1 MTLRLRCTL
10 ILSAVL
16 LVLCVPLARADVVAD
31 QLDVSVAVAK
41 DGSLDVTEKL
51 TFSAAPGEV
60 RRTIPLRWDVE
71 SGSYWVYGIEGLT
84 TAEAGTDRIEE
95 GPDAT
100 TISKQLDAPGAMEIR
115 YRVAGATSVGKGQ
128 DGPLSVVTWPALYG
142 LNVGVTKVVVT
153 VSGPAVQ
160 TMDCVAGPIDSI
172 GQCAAVSGGTYD
184 RPDPTFQDGPRSAGD
199 EVVVTVGYLPADV
212 AADAVLRHDWSLDRA
227 FEVSWPTVG
236 WALLAAAIGG
246 SLLYLLFR
254 RTGRDLAGAAPT
266 VVAGFRPVGD
276 GESVF
281 EVHDGIRPGHVG
293 TVADERVDPLDVT
306 ATLLDLAVRGHL
318 RITELPHAEH
328 ALLDWSLQ
336 RRDGTDE
343 LVAFESELLDVVV
356 PGSTPTLVSEL
367 PTHLT
372 AGIGRV
378 QDALYTDV
386 VARGWFESRPDST
399 RSSWR
404 VKGLAALAVAAVA
417 AIALVAFTN
426 LGLLALVLLLLGA
439 GMVWIADRMPRRTVA
454 GSSLLR
460 GLDALGAV
468 LATQPTGQL
477 PHGRELAEASKVLGY
492 TVVLGSKERWI
503 DALVAADDD
512 AEAPDPDALDWYH
525 APETWHL
532 QDLPASLTQFIHTVQ
547 GSLFGR

>member
-1 MTLRLRCTL
+1 MTLRLRCML

-16 LVLCVPLARADVVAD
+16 LVLCAPLARADVVAD
-31 QLDVSVAVAK
+31 QLDVSVAVAR

-71 SGSYWVYGIEGLT
+71 SGSYWVYGVDGLT

>member
-16 LVLCVPLARADVVAD
+16 LVLCAPLARADVVAD

-71 SGSYWVYGIEGLT
+71 SGSYWVYGVDGLT

-367 PTHLT
+367 PTHLA